1 MNRSFLLA
9 LLILAAP
16 QFAGCQPTD
25 APASEASESVTAE
38 APAVDPATVR
48 AEIEAIQARYQA
60 ADRIGDHATI
70 AALYADDAVIH
81 PANKPAAR
89 GRAALDA
96 YFAANSSDPEE
107 LTFTTVDVG
116 VSDDGSLAYE
126 VGTVAGPKG
135 AGKYLTVYR
144 RTADGWTIVGDT
156 WSQDA
161 PPSAPAP

>member
-1 MNRSFLLA
+1 MLT
-9 LLILAAP
+9 AP
-16 QFAGCQPTD
+16 LFTGCQPADSAD
-25 APASEASESVTAE
+25 APAVAAE
-38 APAVDPATVR
+38 APTVDPAAVR

-81 PANKPAAR
+81 PAGKPAAR

-96 YFAANSSDPEE
+96 YFAANDADAEE
-107 LTFTTVDVG
+107 GLTFTTVDVG

-126 VGTVAGPKG
+126 VGSVAGPKG
-135 AGKYLTVYR
+135 PGKYLTVYL
-144 RTADGWTIVGDT
+144 RTADGWMIVGDT

-161 PPSAPAP
+161 PPAPAN